1 MQDRVSQAP
10 GAATQEGLPQ
20 VALPRAQLLAL
31 ALAQGGG
38 VIAYAP
44 FLTLLL
50 PARVTSLAGGGDV
63 AWLGAMTFAG
73 AVAASL
79 GGVLFGWLSDRSAAR
94 RGWVIGGLGLS
105 AALQMAT
112 AWAPDPRWLLGLVVG
127 WQLALNMMLV
137 PMMAWAG
144 DVLPPRQQGRFG
156 AMLAFAPA
164 LGAVSGVVITALQPG
179 AYLGELGLV
188 AMLSTGACL
197 PLLLGRLRGD
207 AAIGHGYAPPQRR
220 FAKGGMWLARLMV
233 QIGVAGLTG
242 YVYFWLRG
250 IDPAMGDVDK
260 ALCLAAGLALSI
272 VLAALAGHHADR
284 TGRPREMLALL
295 ALGAAAALV
304 IMAAVSHPLA
314 AKLGYV
320 VYAGA
325 SSAFLAL
332 HGSQVLRVLPDPARR
347 GRDLGL
353 FNLANTVPALL
364 MPVLAVPLVSRL
376 GYAPFFLLLAGL
388 AAGAAIIVWLS
399 VSAARPQGRARRI
412 DPFT

>member
-1 MQDRVSQAP
+1 MQERVSQAP
-10 GAATQEGLPQ
+10 AAVTQDGLPQ
-20 VALPRAQLLAL
+20 VALARAQLLGL

-50 PARVTSLAGGGDV
+50 PARVTALAGRDDV

-73 AVAASL
+73 AVASSL
-79 GGVLFGWLSDRSAAR
+79 GGVLFGWLSDRSGGR
-94 RGWVIGGLGLS
+94 RGWVVAGLALS

-112 AWAPDPRWLLGLVVG
+112 AWAPDPRWMLALVVG

-164 LGAVSGVVITALQPG
+164 LGAVSGVVVTALAPG

-188 AMLSTGACL
+188 ALLSSGACL
-197 PLLLGRLRGD
+197 PLLLGRLSGKVTR
-207 AAIGHGYAPPQRR
+207 GHGHLPPQRR
-220 FAKGGMWLARLMV
+220 FAKRGMWLGRLLV

-260 ALCLAAGLALSI
+260 ALCLAAGLVLSI

-284 TGRPREMLALL
+284 TGRARKMLALL
-295 ALGAAAALV
+295 SLGAAAALI
-304 IMAAVSHPLA
+304 IMAAVSKPLA
-314 AKLGYV
+314 AKLAYV
-320 VYAGA
+320 FYAGT

-332 HGSQVLRVLPDPARR
+332 HGSQMLRVLPNPARR

-399 VSAARPQGRARRI
+399 MTPAPSQGRARNP
-412 DPFT
+412 DLFP